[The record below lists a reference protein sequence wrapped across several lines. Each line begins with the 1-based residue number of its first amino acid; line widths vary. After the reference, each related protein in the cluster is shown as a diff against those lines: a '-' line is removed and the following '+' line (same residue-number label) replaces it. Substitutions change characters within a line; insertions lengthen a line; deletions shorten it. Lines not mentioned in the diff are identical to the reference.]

1 MMYITGQ
8 RLVIVGRYSVYCT
21 LCFLVLSIFVPLVI
35 LQSILN
41 HLQLEYQFSEQNKD
55 KWISTPGNKQ
65 IIYQKQLRLF
75 DILNDNQYTIENFNM
90 NTTFKILYDKNTS
103 FDRVEFLGEW
113 VRAKTVQEFTM
124 NKDYNDK
131 KFNSTTI
138 SQVRPGVL
146 RAVHAIENR
155 KDG

>member
-1 MMYITGQ
+1 MYITGQ